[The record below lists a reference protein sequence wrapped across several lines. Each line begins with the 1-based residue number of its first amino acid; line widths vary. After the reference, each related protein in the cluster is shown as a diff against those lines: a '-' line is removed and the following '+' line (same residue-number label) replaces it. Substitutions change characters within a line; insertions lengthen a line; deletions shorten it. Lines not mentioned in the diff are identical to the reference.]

1 MAINLNQN
9 TDCCET
15 SCDNTTVNTPGPQ
28 GPQGPQGLAGSNGS
42 NGTNGKNG
50 YSITENTYIVPS
62 TGGSNAINVFVEAG
76 TAEWVQSSNVSNQIV
91 YLTNIGHF
99 VVRGKG
105 TGGSSDYINLEF
117 LDYGGDPAS
126 PGDTIPTGTVI
137 APAGRIGP
145 ASTEALLTARGQLLT
160 ATNSGQT
167 TITAPPDNERVLK
180 SDSSIST
187 GLKWGQVACSEL
199 TGNIDLAS
207 QISGDLPLSVIEQG
221 GADHGSL
228 MYYNGSSWA
237 YLAAGAAG
245 TILKSNGSGN
255 NPQFVDVSGL
265 NIPTVAAMVKI
276 AISGATTATLQPD
289 TNVNVTSATYN
300 RAGKSLTIAF
310 GTAISAN
317 AVVQIT
323 SGSLD
328 TSGNVINCKWE
339 LKDQNTTSID
349 LENTLASPGG
359 LDSGVVHVTVFE

>member
-42 NGTNGKNG
+42 DGTNGKNG
-50 YSITENTYIVPS
+50 YSITNNAYIVPA
-62 TGGSNAINVFVEAG
+62 TGSSNAVNVYVDAG

-105 TGGSSDYINLEF
+105 TGGSSDFINLEF

-126 PGDTIPTGTVI
+126 PGDTIPIGTVI

-145 ASTEALLTARGQLLT
+145 ASTEALLTSKGQLLT

-167 TITAPPDNERVLK
+167 SITAPPDNERVLK
-180 SDSSIST
+180 SDSSTTT

-207 QISGDLPLSVIEQG
+207 QVSGELPLTQVEKT
-221 GADHGSL
+221 GATHGAL

-237 YLAAGAAG
+237 YLAPGANNTLLVGKGSGAA
-245 TILKSNGSGN
+245 
-255 NPQFVDVSGL
+255 PQFLEMSGL
-265 NIPTVAAMVKI
+265 NIPTIAAMAKI
-276 AISGATTATLQPD
+276 AISGASTATLQPD

-300 RAGKSLTIAF
+300 RTGKSLTIAF

-328 TSGNVINCKWE
+328 TSSNVINCKWE

-359 LDSGVVHVTVFE
+359 LDSGVVHITVFE